1 MRKKTLRI
9 VLLAA
14 VAVVLTAGISVAVFL
29 KFRNSDA
36 PAYRKQ
42 VLAKD
47 TFELN
52 GVTLSYSE
60 PDEREKRFDSDRIIY
75 KGDDG
80 LYYYFDSES
89 QYLRHI
95 RNKPSDDRDT
105 KAPAPDTE
113 ILLKDAKERIGKWYD
128 SDIEKLEWECRTY
141 DSQRICFYAKQV
153 LNDDISVCLASA
165 LYYEDG
171 SFAHANFNFD
181 AMLDTGKIG
190 DFIPKEE
197 AVEKAKDYIYKEY
210 GYKGWQEINVEC
222 ETDYGMVYWEVEL
235 KDGEI
240 ISWDYFVGVDLLTG
254 EICRVDLTR

>member
-1 MRKKTLRI
+1 MSKKTLKI
-9 VLLAA
+9 VISAA
-14 VAVVLTAGISVAVFL
+14 AVVLVAGISAAVFMKL
-29 KFRNSDA
+29 RNTDA

-60 PDEREKRFDSDRIIY
+60 PDDREKLFDSDRIIY
-75 KGDDG
+75 RGDDG

-95 RNKPSDDRDT
+95 RNKASDDEGT
-105 KAPAPDTE
+105 ETFAPDTE
-113 ILLKDAKERIGKWYD
+113 TLFKDAKERIGKWYD
-128 SDIEKLEWECRTY
+128 GDIEKLEWECTTY
-141 DSQRICFYAKQV
+141 DSERIWFNANQV
-153 LNDDISVCLASA
+153 LNDDVSVWLASV

-171 SFAHANFNFD
+171 SFRHADFNFD
-181 AMLDTGKIG
+181 AMLDTDKIG

-197 AVEKAKDYIYKEY
+197 AVEKAKDYILKEY

-222 ETDYGMVYWEVEL
+222 DTDYGMVYWEVEL

-240 ISWDYFVGVDLLTG
+240 IPWDYFVGVDLLTG
-254 EICRVDLTR
+254 EICKVDSTR